1 MTKLNENP
9 VVTAEMLIRR
19 PVAQVFEAF
28 IDPEITTK
36 FWFTKSS
43 GKLEEGRHIRWDWE
57 MYGVHDDVY
66 VQHIEV
72 NRRIAI
78 ESSDQTKTEWTFTSR
93 GGHETFV
100 AITHSGFTGSADE
113 MVQRAMDS
121 MGGYTMVLCGL
132 KALLE
137 FNVVLNLVADKAP
150 DSHV

>member
-1 MTKLNENP
+1 MTKLIENP

-72 NRRIAI
+72 NRRITI
-78 ESSDQTKTEWTFTSR
+78 ESSDRTQTEWTFTPR
-93 GGHETFV
+93 GDHETFV

-113 MVQRAMDS
+113 MVQGAIDS

-150 DSHV
+150 DAHV

>member
-1 MTKLNENP
+1 MTKPNENP

-19 PVAQVFEAF
+19 PVALVFEAF

-72 NRRIAI
+72 NRRITI
-78 ESSDQTKTEWTFTSR
+78 ESSDRTQTEWTFTPR
-93 GGHETFV
+93 GDHETFV

-113 MVQRAMDS
+113 MVQGAIDS

-150 DSHV
+150 DAHV

>member
-1 MTKLNENP
+1 MTKLNETP

-19 PVAQVFEAF
+19 PVSEVFEAF
-28 IDPEITTK
+28 IDPEMTTK

-78 ESSDQTKTEWTFTSR
+78 ESSDQTKTEWTFTPR
-93 GGHETFV
+93 GDYETFV
-100 AITHSGFTGSADE
+100 AIAHSGFTGSTDE
-113 MVQRAMDS
+113 MVHRAIDS

-137 FNVVLNLVADKAP
+137 FGVVLNLVADKAP
-150 DSHV
+150 DAHV

>member
-1 MTKLNENP
+1 MTKLNEPP

-19 PVAQVFEAF
+19 PVSQVFEAF

-43 GKLEEGRHIRWDWE
+43 GKLEEGCHIRWDWE

-72 NRRIAI
+72 NRRIVI
-78 ESSDQTKTEWTFTSR
+78 ESSDQTKTEWTFTPR
-93 GGHETFV
+93 GDHETFV

-113 MVQRAMDS
+113 MVHGAIDS

-150 DSHV
+150 DAHV

>member
-1 MTKLNENP
+1 MTKLNETP

-19 PVAQVFEAF
+19 PVSEVFEAF
-28 IDPEITTK
+28 IDPEMTTK

-66 VQHIEV
+66 VQHIED

-78 ESSDQTKTEWTFTSR
+78 ESSDRTKTEWTFTPR
-93 GGHETFV
+93 GDHETFV

-113 MVQRAMDS
+113 MVQGAIDS

-150 DSHV
+150 DAHV